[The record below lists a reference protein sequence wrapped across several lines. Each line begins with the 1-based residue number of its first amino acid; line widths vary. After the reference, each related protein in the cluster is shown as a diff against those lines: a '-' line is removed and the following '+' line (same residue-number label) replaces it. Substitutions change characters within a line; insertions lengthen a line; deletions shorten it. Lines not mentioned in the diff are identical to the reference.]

1 MKKVGKRQ
9 RPKLT
14 AEQELWRTSDI
25 LDQDG
30 SIEHARFEGGQVGSS
45 SGERLMFDDVRFRDV
60 SFAGSDLAGVEFVD
74 VVFCEV
80 LAGSDQFF
88 RNQLERG

>member
-1 MKKVGKRQ
+1 MATMKKVGKRQ

-30 SIEHARFEGGQVGSS
+30 SIEHARFEGGGR
-45 SGERLMFDDVRFRDV
+45 SGVR
-60 SFAGSDLAGVEFVD
+60 
-74 VVFCEV
+74 VVN
-80 LAGSDQFF
+80 D
-88 RNQLERG
+88 